1 MKPNQPLDPIAKE
14 LLQKENEENLLKY
27 QTALKKVQFIKEIR
41 SGLGAEIKQTK
52 GKINIIKKPWYKKL
66 GLFLKKLFTKF

>member
-1 MKPNQPLDPIAKE
+1 MSPNQPKDPIAKE

-41 SGLGAEIKQTK
+41 SGLGTEMKETK
-52 GKINIIKKPWYKKL
+52 GKIKIIKKPWYKKL
-66 GLFLKKLFTKF
+66 ILFLKKLFTKF